1 MANTLSPQPSPARGE
16 GEDKGERNPSP
27 LAGEGGTRSDSG
39 GKARG
44 ALSAGSDG
52 GYVIEDQV
60 GHLLRR
66 AHQRATAIFL
76 AELGEKFAVTPTQY
90 AALVKLHDLGEQSQN
105 QLGRLTAMDPATI
118 QGVIRRLEERRLIE
132 RSGHPGDRRRTNLRL
147 SAAGAA
153 LVTAMIPNGV
163 VVSAATLA
171 PLDVE
176 ERLTFLALLRRL
188 A

>member
-1 MANTLSPQPSPARGE
+1 MVNDPSARPSPG
-16 GEDKGERNPSP
+16 P
-27 LAGEGGTRSDSG
+27 
-39 GKARG
+39 
-44 ALSAGSDG
+44 
-52 GYVIEDQV
+52 YVIEDQV

-76 AELGEKFAVTPTQY
+76 AELGERFAVTPTQY

-132 RSGHPGDRRRTNLRL
+132 RSGDPGDKRRTNLRL
-147 SAAGAA
+147 SAAGEA
-153 LVTAMIPNGV
+153 LVVAMIPGGV
-163 VVSAATLA
+163 AVTGATLA
-171 PLDVE
+171 PLDAE
-176 ERLTFLALLRRL
+176 ERRLFLALLRRL

>member
-1 MANTLSPQPSPARGE
+1 MA
-16 GEDKGERNPSP
+16 
-27 LAGEGGTRSDSG
+27 RSTH
-39 GKARG
+39 APR
-44 ALSAGSDG
+44 AASASTAIP
-52 GYVIEDQV
+52 YVVEDQV

-76 AELGEKFAVTPTQY
+76 AELGERFEITPTQY

-147 SAAGAA
+147 STAGAA

-163 VVSAATLA
+163 AVSVATLA

-176 ERLTFLALLRRL
+176 ERLAFLALLRRL